1 MRLSDAGSTAL
12 TALSQPQTP
21 GAPGGDLWTNILT
34 GASGLLAL
42 VNQQKVA
49 KLNIDRAK
57 AGLSPISVGDIPG
70 LTPTVNV
77 GVESG
82 TMGMATLAAL
92 GIGALVVLPKLL
104 KKSRR

>member
-1 MRLSDAGSTAL
+1 MRLGDAGSTAL
-12 TALSQPQTP
+12 TALSPAPTP
-21 GAPGGDLWTNILT
+21 APPDWMTGLLT

-42 VNQQKVA
+42 INQQKVA

-57 AGLSPISVGDIPG
+57 QGLQPISAADIPG

-77 GVESG
+77 GVEGG
-82 TMGMATLAAL
+82 TMSALTLTALAL
-92 GIGALVVLPKLL
+92 GAIYVLPKLL